1 MKRVTGTHQDPKIW
15 LKKSLPFI
23 QFIILMIYFGKNEAM
38 TTNICK
44 KPQMNALRLTS
55 VSRKGNLFL
64 PFLII
69 ILKYS
74 MGSKRNR
81 SHTDQKKKN
90 QNCIYLNKSCLY
102 TKSK

>member
-81 SHTDQKKKN
+81 SHTDQKKK
-90 QNCIYLNKSCLY
+90 
-102 TKSK
+102 KSKLYLFKQELSIYKI